1 MEATLSAV
9 SIGALIYGI
18 IKSRQYMDSN
28 NISTV
33 MTPSFQNALAKYQ
46 QNPTNDNLKSLDNL
60 KLQEQ
65 TELDK
70 LKKKVQEDAN
80 RKLAQLLENAKAQA
94 QFMYAKGKLQDAKN
108 IEQMAQLKKTA
119 LLDDTQSNL
128 EELAKRF
135 QNTMTTVDTMIAD
148 AKVLTDKDLQKQ
160 IGAVTNELR
169 TARNNEAILRQQ
181 VIQLQ
186 SQLQQKSSNANKQ
199 QIDELKSA
207 LESARRCSFEAD
219 MLKRELLILKSAKDG
234 DKNAVKVSNQFI
246 DLRRQLDE
254 AKRNEQE
261 LLSQLN
267 NERVLRN
274 SGTNEVAKIK
284 IQELENEL
292 TKLRRGA
299 PSNAYKDGIIADLK
313 QQLENARQR
322 ERQTTEQLY
331 KVRNASSNTQNASR
345 TKNELQYAKQHVY
358 ELQRQLESLERN
370 ANEKVTQ
377 MADEITKLKYA
388 LQQSKDEYMRI
399 RSNAN
404 TSANNE
410 VLYQAKQQ
418 INDLQRKLANLTLAG
433 NARGDDMKYAFRIAE
448 LEKELQQAKMNK
460 TLNNSSLQQQINAL
474 KQKSNSESNVILNL
488 TNELEQ
494 ARANANKAK
503 RELMNA
509 RADGQD
515 ESAYKQELFQAQKK
529 IEQLQNEIKKQETKL
544 NTSSSAYTNESQSL
558 IEQLQ
563 KELQQLRNESSKDT
577 IRLSETIRELQNQL
591 EKAKETKSELRQK
604 NSNSNTNTNSNTN
617 SNTYRNKLEQ
627 ATNEIDR
634 LKRELKLLQNAS
646 ELTPNEKLIVKQLT
660 DLQTE
665 HLQSQEDLQNT
676 LKQAQQHKQQLE
688 QQHSQI
694 QQYKNH
700 ITQLENKLSQLGKV
714 NANTDPFTNRAVNIV
729 SQYKQ
734 NAEQYKENA
743 YNRALSIRGKT
754 NTSIYNSPNDSNV
767 AKLQRELLQ
776 SQKDIQQIQDEANQ
790 KVMKMTTRANEL
802 EQEIS
807 KLQENIS
814 YLQYQLKKPEIQH
827 QQNGIDAKL
836 NNILNTGLQDIN
848 SKMAN
853 KQVNDDCVK
862 QIEKAVT
869 DMREKLQNVETELI
883 KCHERNDNL
892 QQELSELQKANQ
904 QKDDALRSALESKK
918 ALEMEIN
925 KLKND
930 KNPNKLPQDI
940 ITTNTLIHKNLNNA
954 RDSISKNLDCAKKCC
969 ISKIDKEQLCSS
981 LPGHN
986 DKLPITD
993 TQILEELNSYYKNV
1007 ISSVSNVKEYE
1018 YSDAV
1023 KYVKEYA
1030 TDTNQYTIVQ
1040 SFKNNFFPLLN
1051 EHDDVKKLMA
1061 EIQDVVRYLLMAISN
1076 YMITQP
1082 IVDDTSLLDEFK
1094 IHDETNDKIK
1104 IIKLYIAIID
1114 TILRSPNLYS
1124 FTSLHTD
1131 FVLKLFNS
1139 NDDSGEYEIA
1149 NSEFQLFN
1157 DKNAPINRR
1166 IWIHALYN
1174 FLYLDITMLL
1184 QMRNN
1189 ASFSSFYKEHFK
1201 QFEDFILGVDT
1212 CNCRSIRQFNE
1223 FYKPHS
1229 YLYLERFVN
1238 TLSNSFETEEVATT
1252 YSAQLFY
1259 DATMLH
1265 IARSIP
1271 FLIEFIRGIFKLIE
1285 SEQNRTSFTLPI
1297 RKLLQKHIDE
1307 NVLTYIKVRNDDK
1320 NNHWNQRFCVYVNE
1334 MLSPKSDITSNTALL
1349 VKYNDHN
1356 FKYYKT
1362 DFDNEQQNVKKS
1374 KDTSFPEPVERSIMM
1389 NQYNKIYKTP
1399 QYDQIFNNANNILS
1413 VREYKEEY
1421 LLGPYTKIFYKEN
1434 NKTIAEQMT
1443 QVTKILTLDTPR
1455 PVFLIGYGASGAGKT
1470 SSLIYFNKGNDPLE
1484 RNGVLVHVCNSL
1496 SAQFPIIHV
1505 KCYEFYN
1512 KLVDSDKLTFKLQER
1527 KYPEL
1532 KFQYMENIENDT
1544 SKQFR
1549 LIQRYNH
1556 NNLFPSR
1563 VTKLENTSDLQ
1574 QKKVFEKGSPLGE
1587 VLIHMI
1593 DKDRFVK
1600 ATTNNPNSS
1609 RSHSLVFITFVGTN
1623 GIVNKKRTLI
1633 IGDFAGVENEFDCQ
1647 NELQLLGFLRAES
1660 DNEKDKLF
1668 YSNVDQSLYGAEG
1681 GRRKKT
1687 PSSKHKLQTKQHS
1700 GGKYSRDCDFVMHD
1714 VTRNFFKIY
1723 KSDRLPPQNIPTLQS
1738 NITAVF
1744 QNPPEHLTSAVYAL
1758 QEKKQNLDQI
1768 LTSMFSDKT
1777 IDNEKRIFQY
1787 GKFLESIY
1795 VNILKHSNIETN
1807 NPLDRLVSFSR
1818 EEIIELFKNYINQPQ
1833 NNKQIEEI
1841 KGINKFIHDTNVFVS
1856 LIKGIDDDIN
1866 KKFPNKKLNITNSDK
1881 ANAALI
1887 NFRDN
1892 VMKNV
1897 IVSTTNNKEQNL
1909 SNFCIFGQGLES
1921 INSLI
1926 PCVNV
1931 TYNKKNNVITDLNT
1945 LRTGTAAT
1953 GNNNQKCIDII
1964 GNFRLNSVAALLKKI
1979 GDEVEKVKNYIE
1991 TDCLSMI
1998 KDRNDKPK
2006 FLSARLQL
2014 VNTSALSRYIVNKPH
2029 DDTNKTPRTEVIT
2042 VTKEDIYTG
2051 FVKFFNNPFF
2061 ALLNMRMN
2069 ESNKYFMFDELLLNY
2084 FIENTHVNHVRTKI
2098 LKYLLPLSPQ
2108 PVSTSELC
2116 LALVKE
2122 ALEVVLILKC
2132 RKEYYAH
2139 ICTTRKN
2146 EGYFI
2151 NDSLK
2156 EIREIIKDIMFEKN
2170 KESINIAPLFHR
2182 PCLPAYCNNNK
2193 CFRLDKAESSLS
2205 RNVIFNAIVEEL
2217 EGDIVLTQVKN
2228 REKRHAQVLRDIVIG
2243 VFTVVNISSNV
2254 NNPPPV
2260 PYIDTNSLRVA
2271 LGKTKKITTEI
2282 VEECKRLWNRLTAL
2296 TNPHAEV
2303 KLDIHESHI
2312 MTLGDI
2318 ILNGKFY
2325 EKNPPS
2331 LSLQIRN
2338 HLNKALEYF
2347 ENISAAS
2354 LIGTLQYTDAL
2365 SKYNTTNA
2373 ICSQYTFKQKNND
2386 LYRTLLASLGLKNI
2400 VKPEDTYCYIP
2411 YPKQNSNHN
2420 AKMGNLECKFQSKPP
2435 LEEDP
2440 HEHPGMIF
2448 KKN

>member
-94 QFMYAKGKLQDAKN
+94 QFMYAKGKIQDAKN

-207 LESARRCSFEAD
+207 LESAKRCSFEAD

-515 ESAYKQELFQAQKK
+515 ESALKQELFQAQKK

-604 NSNSNTNTNSNTN
+604 NSNTNSN

-634 LKRELKLLQNAS
+634 LKIELKLLQNAS

-688 QQHSQI
+688 QQRSKLE
-694 QQYKNH
+694 QYENH
-700 ITQLENKLSQLGKV
+700 IKHLEAKLSQLGKV
-714 NANTDPFTNRAVNIV
+714 NANTDPFTNRAINIV

-734 NAEQYKENA
+734 NAEQYRENA
-743 YNRALSIRGKT
+743 YNRALSIRGNT

-807 KLQENIS
+807 KLQENIKF
-814 YLQYQLKKPEIQH
+814 LQFKLKQLEIQH

-836 NNILNTGLQDIN
+836 NKILNTGLQDIN

-862 QIEKAVT
+862 QIEKAVA
-869 DMREKLQNVETELI
+869 DMREKLQNVEAELI
-883 KCHERNDNL
+883 KCHERNNNL
-892 QQELSELQKANQ
+892 QHELSELQKANQ

-918 ALEMEIN
+918 ALEMEID

-1007 ISSVSNVKEYE
+1007 KEYD
-1018 YSDAV
+1018 YNDV
-1023 KYVKEYA
+1023 MNYVSKYA
-1030 TDTNQYTIVQ
+1030 TDTNQYTTLQ

-1051 EHDDVKKLMA
+1051 EHNDVKKLMA
-1061 EIQDVVRYLLMAISN
+1061 EIQDVVRYLLMAISD
-1076 YMITQP
+1076 YMIKQK

-1104 IIKLYIAIID
+1104 TIKLYIAIID

-1139 NDDSGEYEIA
+1139 NDQNGEYEIA

-1157 DKNAPINRR
+1157 NNNTPINRR
-1166 IWIHALYN
+1166 IWIHTLYN

-1271 FLIEFIRGIFKLIE
+1271 FLIEFIQGIFKLIE
-1285 SEQNRTSFTLPI
+1285 SEKNRLSFTLPI

-1334 MLSPKSDITSNTALL
+1334 MLSSKSDITSNTTLL

-1374 KDTSFPEPVERSIMM
+1374 KDTSFPEPVEQSIMM

-1399 QYDQIFNNANNILS
+1399 EYKQIFNNANNILS

-1434 NKTIAEQMT
+1434 NKKIAEEMT
-1443 QVTKILTLDTPR
+1443 QVKKILALDTPR

-1470 SSLIYFNKGNDPLE
+1470 SSLIYFNKGQDPLE

-1496 SAQFPIIHV
+1496 SAEFPIIHV

-1512 KLVDSDKLTFKLQER
+1512 KLVDNDKLTFKLQER

-1532 KFQYMENIENDT
+1532 KFRYMKNQDGNINIQLN
-1544 SKQFR
+1544 QFC
-1549 LIQRYNH
+1549 LTHKYHH

-1563 VTKLENTSDLQ
+1563 VTKLENTSENQ
-1574 QKKVFEKGSPLGE
+1574 PNKVFQKGSPLGE

-1609 RSHSLVFITFVGTN
+1609 RSHSLVFITFVREN

-1723 KSDRLPPQNIPTLQS
+1723 KSDRLPPQNIPMLQS
-1738 NITAVF
+1738 NIDAVF
-1744 QNPPEHLTSAVYAL
+1744 QNPQEHLKNAVNAL
-1758 QEKKQNLDQI
+1758 QEKKQNLNNI

-1777 IDNEKRIFQY
+1777 IEIENRIFQY

-1856 LIKGIDDDIN
+1856 LFKVIDDAIKKVAN
-1866 KKFPNKKLNITNSDK
+1866 KKQVDSFDK
-1881 ANAALI
+1881 IKEALI
-1887 NFRDN
+1887 PFRDA
-1892 VMKNV
+1892 VMQNV
-1897 IVSTTNNKEQNL
+1897 IVLTTNNKEQNL
-1909 SNFCIFGQGLES
+1909 YKFCKFGQGLES
-1921 INSLI
+1921 TKSLSGV
-1926 PCVNV
+1926 CKFTDN
-1931 TYNKKNNVITDLNT
+1931 TLITDLQELQNKT
-1945 LRTGTAAT
+1945 QAIG
-1953 GNNNQKCIDII
+1953 GNKSCPDAI
-1964 GNFRLNSVAALLKKI
+1964 GNFRLQGKLIVDMQREIN
-1979 GDEVEKVKNYIE
+1979 KVKKYMDI
-1991 TDCLSMI
+1991 DCLSMI
-1998 KDRNDKPK
+1998 KEKKGTQEINAFPSAQAQLMKPE
-2006 FLSARLQL
+2006 
-2014 VNTSALSRYIVNKPH
+2014 TLSRYTV
-2029 DDTNKTPRTEVIT
+2029 DTPPINDIKKTPRTEVIT

-2069 ESNKYFMFDELLLNY
+2069 ESNKYFMFDELLQNY
-2084 FIENTHVNHVRTKI
+2084 FIKNTHVNHVKNKI
-2098 LKYLLPLSPQ
+2098 LQYLSPRSPQ
-2108 PVSTSELC
+2108 HVSTSELC

-2318 ILNGKFY
+2318 ILNGEFY

-2411 YPKQNSNHN
+2411 YPKQKSNDN

-2440 HEHPGMIF
+2440 HEHQGMKI